1 MRVAELWRYPVKSM
15 GGEALT
21 RAEIHGDGILGDRL
35 VHVRGPHGRVI
46 TARTRAPLL
55 GHRATLGPDGEPLV
69 DGRPW
74 TATDVAGD
82 VVAAA
87 GPGTYLVRYDDVGR
101 FDVLPLLVTTDGT
114 IRAFGEDGRRLRPN
128 VVIGGVAGLEERQWE
143 GRVLRIG
150 EVLIAVQ
157 DLRQRCIMTTF
168 HPETLVQDTEV
179 LKRINREFD
188 GRLALNCSVLGPGVI
203 AVGDPVELLAADD
216 PLTAPTNAR

>member
-1 MRVAELWRYPVKSM
+1 MA
-15 GGEALT
+15 GEGLL

-35 VHVRGPHGRVI
+35 VQVRGPHGRVV
-46 TARTRAPLL
+46 TARTRPRLL
-55 GHRATLGPDGEPLV
+55 GRHATLGPDGQPLI

-74 TATDVAGD
+74 EAAEVMRDVA
-82 VVAAA
+82 AAA
-87 GPGTYLVRYDDVGR
+87 GPGAYLARYDGVER

-114 IRAFGEDGRRLRPN
+114 IRAFEEDGRRLRPN

-150 EVLIAVQ
+150 DVLIGVQ

-168 HPETLVQDTEV
+168 HPDTLEQDTEV

-188 GRLALNCSVLGPGVI
+188 GRLALNCSVLRPGVI

-216 PLTAPTNAR
+216 PLTAPTDAL